1 VEPAPAT
8 KPSAGVEPPSSKG
21 APPSSGGSEPEPTGG
36 AKPSTAKALW
46 DKANKWAEPWAE
58 KGEPYAKRLE
68 GSKAVQLGEKA
79 HRGETAA
86 GIYEHAKEKGE
97 GGAGGGE
104 GAGGAS
110 KGAAHGGDGG
120 KGEGGAKKPLVE
132 TVNPKYK
139 SPPGTKEQIAALE
152 KDIEKVLAVRAAAE
166 AKAAKAGAVGA
177 KLQAQKGQ
185 ITAVQKGAEKG
196 VSATEAHKAVVERKD
211 AKNKEREKSHQEG
224 GSKTEDAANQLAG
237 IATLETLLAGWT
249 GFTSLVLKFAD
260 VLPGGMVSSFQKMN
274 SDGAK
279 FMASLV
285 KTKAGIEAQKV
296 QHGPR
301 GVEIA
306 ATGAKI
312 GAIKGQAGAT
322 GAQFTQAVAGGQKMQ
337 EMNAKDSAFVAA
349 KKAKNQKDAARADDG
364 ASKLKNKK
372 DTLAAQM
379 EAWASE
385 HKAARAKAV
394 DETAKKLEAT
404 GAKVTKKPTH

>member
-8 KPSAGVEPPSSKG
+8 KPSAGVEPP
-21 APPSSGGSEPEPTGG
+21 ASEGPEPSGGG
-36 AKPSTAKALW
+36 AKPSRAKALW

-58 KGEPYAKRLE
+58 KGEPYAKKLE
-68 GSKAVQLGEKA
+68 GSKAIQLGEKA

-97 GGAGGGE
+97 GGAGGSGE
-104 GAGGAS
+104 GGAA

-166 AKAAKAGAVGA
+166 AKAAKAGAVGT

-185 ITAVQKGAEKG
+185 ITAVQKGADKG
-196 VSATEAHKAVVERKD
+196 VSATEAHKGIVERKD
-211 AKNKEREKSHQEG
+211 AKNKEREKSHEEG

-237 IATLETLLAGWT
+237 IGTLETLLAGWT
-249 GFTSLVLKFAD
+249 GFTSLVLKFQD

-274 SDGAK
+274 ADGAK

-285 KTKAGIEAQKV
+285 KTKAGIEAQKA

-322 GAQFTQAVAGGQKMQ
+322 GAQFQQAVAGGQKMQ
-337 EMNAKDSAFVAA
+337 QMNAKDTALVAA

-364 ASKLKNKK
+364 ATKLKDKK
-372 DTLAAQM
+372 NTLAAQM
-379 EAWASE
+379 EAWAAE

-394 DETAKKLEAT
+394 EETAKKLEAT